1 VKDGLLDWTAPLGNS
16 TWRVFSFWV
25 KHTNQRSCT
34 GGRDATTVIGNG
46 SWIVDHFDAVGARL
60 ITDFWDQHI
69 LSNEQTL
76 TFLQEVGQYGTVSI
90 FVLQKNAADDFVAW
104 EDSMEML
111 SSLYWTPSLLT
122 RFEQDRGYSALP
134 CLPALFQPQN
144 NWNAIV
150 PSYNEMYTLGN
161 QKDSA
166 CNTDYRRT
174 LNAGYQDYIAH
185 FSHWTNRIGIRYSNQ
200 PAYNLPLEMVRLL
213 YSHRDASDPFSSVI
227 SLSPML
233 QNVSR

>member
-1 VKDGLLDWTAPLGNS
+1 
-16 TWRVFSFWV
+16 
-25 KHTNQRSCT
+25 
-34 GGRDATTVIGNG
+34 
-46 SWIVDHFDAVGARL
+46 
-60 ITDFWDQHI
+60 
-69 LSNEQTL
+69 
-76 TFLQEVGQYGTVSI
+76 
-90 FVLQKNAADDFVAW
+90 
-104 EDSMEML
+104 
-111 SSLYWTPSLLT
+111 
-122 RFEQDRGYSALP
+122 
-134 CLPALFQPQN
+134 
-144 NWNAIV
+144 V

-166 CNTDYRRT
+166 CNADYRRT

-185 FSHWTNRIGIRYSNQ
+185 FSQWTNRIGIRYSNQ